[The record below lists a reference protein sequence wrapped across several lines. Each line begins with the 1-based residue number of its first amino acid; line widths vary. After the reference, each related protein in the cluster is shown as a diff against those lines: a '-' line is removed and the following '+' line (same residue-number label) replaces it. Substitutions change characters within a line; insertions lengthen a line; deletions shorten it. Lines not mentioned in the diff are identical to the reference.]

1 MVMYL
6 SHLYYLRRFHRE
18 IHRTCDSICK
28 TVDRAITDSPT
39 KSCHTGT
46 RGLPLKKL
54 DRGNRIGE
62 GFLTSPSEYWLWGL
76 VTPRGWFLAG
86 KRKVR

>member
-1 MVMYL
+1 M
-6 SHLYYLRRFHRE
+6 
-18 IHRTCDSICK
+18 
-28 TVDRAITDSPT
+28 
-39 KSCHTGT
+39 
-46 RGLPLKKL
+46 KKL